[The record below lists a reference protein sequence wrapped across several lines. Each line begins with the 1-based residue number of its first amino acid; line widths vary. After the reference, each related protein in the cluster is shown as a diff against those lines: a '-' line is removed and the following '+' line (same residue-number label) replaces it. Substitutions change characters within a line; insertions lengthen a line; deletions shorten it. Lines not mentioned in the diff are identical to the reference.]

1 MSILDEMLAIRDKLE
16 AKDRQDAMNVMVWL
30 LRYGVAFRL
39 NGKDSFELFRD
50 EADINTCCGNKGVK
64 VPAMKGLIESMRAE
78 GLIAPEPMPVTITPL
93 GVEKLCRW

>member
-30 LRYGVAFRL
+30 LRYEVAFRL
-39 NGKDSFELFRD
+39 NGKASFELFRT
-50 EADINTCCGNKGVK
+50 ENDISAFCRNNDVK

-78 GLIAPEPMPVTITPL
+78 CLIATEPMPVTITPL
-93 GVEKLCRW
+93 GVEKLCRG